1 VESQARI
8 RRENRRHEALAG
20 GTVKFEAS
28 KVEEVQKQEIKKRL
42 TKLNINASSEIPNA
56 SFSQS
61 ANISGHSSSSSSGG
75 NASASRSRR
84 KKAVM
89 NVDNYSD
96 PNILSS
102 QSKDMLL
109 MAARDPASIVKAS
122 TLIELAEAER
132 KKARQERMKNE
143 TELRE
148 LRELVELLNSRPATV
163 EGGII

>member
-8 RRENRRHEALAG
+8 RRENRRHGALAG

-42 TKLNINASSEIPNA
+42 TKLNINTPSETPND

-61 ANISGHSSSSSSGG
+61 ANISGHSS

-84 KKAVM
+84 KKPVM

-163 EGGII
+163 EDGII